1 MASEVLDLPHHI
13 LNLVVLIVVSI
24 ECLLL
29 LRRQLLFLFQLILK
43 AREKTQLSYGS
54 DTTKFRSSCIVL

>member
-29 LRRQLLFLFQLILK
+29 LRRQLLLLFQLILK
-43 AREKTQLSYGS
+43 AREKNSIKLWLGYNQ
-54 DTTKFRSSCIVL
+54 V

>member
-29 LRRQLLFLFQLILK
+29 LRRQLLLLFQLILK

-54 DTTKFRSSCIVL
+54 DITKFRCSCIVL